1 MEAIN
6 VQNPVLAVK
15 LRKDKIVVVM
25 RNSLHMYNLAD
36 LDFFGALQTVDNPT
50 GICALNST
58 TETFVLA
65 ALSET
70 SSQTAFIQVLNRE
83 RNQKEIRCHS

>member
-1 MEAIN
+1 
-6 VQNPVLAVK
+6 VK

-36 LDFFGALQTVDNPT
+36 LDFFGALSTVDNPT

-65 ALSET
+65 VLSET
-70 SSQTAFIQVLNRE
+70 SQQQVYIQTLN
-83 RNQKEIRCHS
+83 N

>member
-1 MEAIN
+1 
-6 VQNPVLAVK
+6 
-15 LRKDKIVVVM
+15 M
-25 RNSLHMYNLAD
+25 RSSLHMYNLAD

-65 ALSET
+65 ALSERD
-70 SSQTAFIQVLNRE
+70 A
-83 RNQKEIRCHS
+83 